1 MPWQCWVGFPCMGGS
16 EKAEAREAA
25 RRPGRFQTR
34 RASFQSRSFLLPAT
48 PRAPSAHSGS
58 KKGWLDPRAA
68 STAETL
74 WSLHSLQTERGLCLS
89 RTPDDSTFP
98 PRPPQAPDAYG
109 LSGGRCIPPAA
120 GEAQAARRAPQ
131 QVPHPPGRPHGT
143 VVPPQGAAGVLPA
156 LAARQV
162 PVGPV
167 RGREG
172 LRRAARHS
180 PKPVPT
186 ALGFSFGQRVG
197 LLLPSK
203 PQRMGGL

>member
-1 MPWQCWVGFPCMGGS
+1 MGGS
-16 EKAEAREAA
+16 EKAEARLHADLAA
-25 RRPGRFQTR
+25 SRQGEQVSSRGLFSCLQPYPVLQVPTLALRRGGWIREPRALRRHYGLSIHCRRSGGCACPGR
-34 RASFQSRSFLLPAT
+34 
-48 PRAPSAHSGS
+48 
-58 KKGWLDPRAA
+58 
-68 STAETL
+68 
-74 WSLHSLQTERGLCLS
+74 
-89 RTPDDSTFP
+89 PDDSTYP
-98 PRPPQAPDAYG
+98 LPPPQAPAAYG
-109 LSGGRCIPPAA
+109 LSGGRRIPPPA
-120 GEAQAARRAPQ
+120 GEAQAAGRAPQ

-172 LRRAARHS
+172 LRRAAS